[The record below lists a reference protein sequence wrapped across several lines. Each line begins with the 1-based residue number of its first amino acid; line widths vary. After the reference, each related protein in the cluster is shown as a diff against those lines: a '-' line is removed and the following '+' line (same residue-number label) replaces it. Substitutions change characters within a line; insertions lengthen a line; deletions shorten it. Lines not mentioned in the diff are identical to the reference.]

1 LQIGFDIVKQKN
13 LSSLQRLIEKGF
25 VYTERDMFCQNIPA
39 NHFYMTAKI
48 LQSYILCYGFVV
60 HL

>member
-13 LSSLQRLIEKGF
+13 LSSLQRLTEKGF

-39 NHFYMTAKI
+39 NLEKSC
-48 LQSYILCYGFVV
+48 SYIFYVMGLSSICRQ
-60 HL
+60 